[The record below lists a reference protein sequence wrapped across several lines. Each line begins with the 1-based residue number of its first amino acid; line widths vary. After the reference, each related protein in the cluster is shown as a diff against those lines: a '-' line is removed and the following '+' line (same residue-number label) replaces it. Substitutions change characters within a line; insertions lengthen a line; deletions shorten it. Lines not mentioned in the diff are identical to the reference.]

1 MADNPK
7 REFELGLL
15 NDASSATRDG
25 GDLLMRG
32 KFQIVVMSASQ
43 LTTVIDRH

>member
-15 NDASSATRDG
+15 NDASSAIRDAG
-25 GDLLMRG
+25 ELLKKLIECSG
-32 KFQIVVMSASQ
+32 ELSASHPTADFQ
-43 LTTVIDRH
+43 N